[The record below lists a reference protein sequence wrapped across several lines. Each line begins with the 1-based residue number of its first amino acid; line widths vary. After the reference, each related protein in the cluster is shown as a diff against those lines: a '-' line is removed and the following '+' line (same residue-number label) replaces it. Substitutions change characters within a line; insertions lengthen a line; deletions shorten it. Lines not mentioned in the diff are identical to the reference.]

1 MHNLAKKIIKA
12 LTAIAHG
19 DMDERVLL
27 HIAGGHWSITVN
39 LESNLVTSVT
49 IKRIHFPSIPTPE
62 NLFNRNESTS
72 KDICKRMFYCSIAHS
87 CKKTGH
93 QEKACQ

>member
-27 HIAGGHWSITVN
+27 HIAGGH
-39 LESNLVTSVT
+39 
-49 IKRIHFPSIPTPE
+49 
-62 NLFNRNESTS
+62 
-72 KDICKRMFYCSIAHS
+72 
-87 CKKTGH
+87 
-93 QEKACQ
+93 